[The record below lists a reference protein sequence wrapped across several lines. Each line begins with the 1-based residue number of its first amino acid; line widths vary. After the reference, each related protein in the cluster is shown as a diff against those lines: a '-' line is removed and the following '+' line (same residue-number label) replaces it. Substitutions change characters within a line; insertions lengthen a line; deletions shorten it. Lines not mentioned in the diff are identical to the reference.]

1 MSRARRHSIGPQQA
15 FTNNLSA
22 GAAVGAA
29 AYVVNYVLM
38 YLFVTIDGAD
48 AGPFET
54 WNFAG
59 NILYNAQFVSTE
71 YNGGGRIET
80 INFVTESSSNDLL
93 AAYIDTDI
101 GSTIPTLVYHIVPI
115 VVLLVAG
122 VIAAKR
128 MGSRLDTQSAA
139 AAGATVMPGVLV
151 LSVLGIFLFEESDSG
166 ITVAPELAM
175 GVLLVGVVIP
185 LILGAIGGA
194 ISNEL

>member
-1 MSRARRHSIGPQQA
+1 
-15 FTNNLSA
+15 
-22 GAAVGAA
+22 
-29 AYVVNYVLM
+29 
-38 YLFVTIDGAD
+38 
-48 AGPFET
+48 
-54 WNFAG
+54 
-59 NILYNAQFVSTE
+59 
-71 YNGGGRIET
+71 
-80 INFVTESSSNDLL
+80 VTESSSNDLL